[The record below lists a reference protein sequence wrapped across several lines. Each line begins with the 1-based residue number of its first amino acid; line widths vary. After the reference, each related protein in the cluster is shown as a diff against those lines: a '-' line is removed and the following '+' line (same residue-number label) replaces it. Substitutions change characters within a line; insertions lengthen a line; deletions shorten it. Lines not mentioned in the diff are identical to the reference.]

1 MSHPRCSE
9 ESAAVL
15 VRWRAA
21 WESASVGGLKRLVAV
36 LPPDALEGMV
46 HARNR
51 SLAGARQGSALGSKR
66 PPVHGPDGTGL
77 APSGRVGSVGTL
89 VRQGVREESSAVAGV
104 GVPFLAR
111 ARCPARPPLARG
123 VCHALHHLEPAHA
136 LGGEAWIQDLTEIR
150 HYNPPTP
157 WGEAAKVG
165 WKEGWDRLIAVLGPH
180 APWAPPLHAA
190 VLARRPDWVAQVLA
204 TGAAVEQRNR
214 ARRTPLGAMATLMKN
229 VRHMSGVEGDRK
241 STTPPA

>member
-1 MSHPRCSE
+1 MEPWYGKAYGKSHPLSLALVSRSLP
-9 ESAAVL
+9 VL
-15 VRWRAA
+15 
-21 WESASVGGLKRLVAV
+21 
-36 LPPDALEGMV
+36 DAL
-46 HARNR
+46 
-51 SLAGARQGSALGSKR
+51 LAH
-66 PPVHGPDGTGL
+66 PWP
-77 APSGRVGSVGTL
+77 
-89 VRQGVREESSAVAGV
+89 
-104 GVPFLAR
+104 
-111 ARCPARPPLARG
+111 G
-123 VCHALHHLEPAHA
+123 VCATPSTT
-136 LGGEAWIQDLTEIR
+136 W
-150 HYNPPTP
+150 NPPTP